1 MSERKKRAPLSLEAR
16 QRMTEKRRATIAAK
30 SIKNNAEERKQV
42 FKLLSEFQGYGLLDH
57 KRTLAYLKTTL
68 QFDDQKA
75 SAYINAFIDDPN
87 EPLDTSDY
95 KAICE
100 RLASFYKVFPYCQK
114 EANP

>member
-30 SIKNNAEERKQV
+30 SVKIDTAGRKHV
-42 FKLLSEFQGYGLLDH
+42 FKLLWEIQGYGLLDA
-57 KRTLAYLKTTL
+57 KRAHTYLKTTL
-68 QFDDQKA
+68 QFHDKKA
-75 SAYINAFIDDPN
+75 SAYINAFIDDPH

-100 RLASFYKVFPYCQK
+100 RLVSYYKVVPYC
-114 EANP
+114 